1 MKKNVFKSA
10 FAIACVVA
18 ASVSGIKAYNA
29 ANQSKTDM
37 LLAENVEALTV
48 GDGFFDIYKEW
59 YNSKDYIAREVTKT
73 VTIHYTQW
81 YSVSETYKCNKCI
94 PVTPGTG
101 KYAHCSKIPNP
112 C

>member
-1 MKKNVFKSA
+1 MKRLVVKSA
-10 FAIACVVA
+10 FAVVCVVA
-18 ASVSGIKAYNA
+18 ASMTGFKAYNA

-48 GDGFFDIYKEW
+48 GDGFLDIYKEW

-101 KYAHCSKIPNP
+101 TYAHCSKIPNP